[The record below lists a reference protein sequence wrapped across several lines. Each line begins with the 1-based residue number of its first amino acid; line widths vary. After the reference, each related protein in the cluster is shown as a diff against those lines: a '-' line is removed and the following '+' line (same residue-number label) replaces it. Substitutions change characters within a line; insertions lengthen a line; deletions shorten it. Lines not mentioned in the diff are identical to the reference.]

1 MKFFIWTLLQC
12 ICSHSQLITIIY
24 RFITRPIYFSLWPL
38 LGSIRMP
45 LVVFVEYHRKHL
57 GFFFVRSLS
66 ITQYYQEVVRFC
78 QNSFYPMTTIPHRN
92 KMGYEM
98 CTMMQDRNDSSGNSN
113 NLIERKKK
121 NPQYKFNN
129 FNASFNVQLY
139 SSPCKREHECLTHIC
154 D

>member
-24 RFITRPIYFSLWPL
+24 RFITRLIYFSLWPL

-57 GFFFVRSLS
+57 GVFFLS
-66 ITQYYQEVVRFC
+66 DPYPSPNTIRKLSDSAKIHSTQWQSHTGTRWAMKCVLWCRTETIHRVIRITWLKKEKKILST
-78 QNSFYPMTTIPHRN
+78 NSTISTPH
-92 KMGYEM
+92 
-98 CTMMQDRNDSSGNSN
+98 
-113 NLIERKKK
+113 
-121 NPQYKFNN
+121 
-129 FNASFNVQLY
+129 VQLY